1 MQSTEMYLVL
11 SDPQHHLFSSRGMSV
26 LICTVKI
33 YMYTWTQFS
42 FRFSIW
48 MMIYKYKLPPL
59 ALSFPICE
67 TPTCA
72 TLSLTQTLGDN
83 FIWDGIELEEQQH
96 CLFPN
101 CHFLSSKV
109 ETSCL
114 S

>member
-1 MQSTEMYLVL
+1 MYLVV
-11 SDPQHHLFSSRGMSV
+11 SDPRHHLFSSRGVSV
-26 LICTVKI
+26 DSHCENIHVHMDTV
-33 YMYTWTQFS
+33 S

-48 MMIYKYKLPPL
+48 VMIYKYKLPPL

-72 TLSLTQTLGDN
+72 TLSLIQTLGDN

-96 CLFPN
+96 SLFPN

-109 ETSCL
+109 ETSFL